1 MKVICPHCQH
11 SHEVS
16 NALFGRVADC
26 PSCRRRFV
34 AKHPSSGEPTKAA
47 RTGPGLG
54 VVFFLI
60 LLLAGAAAGYFCWK
74 QQVTPLQLGRELL
87 ARFYPQ
93 SKPIHVEPP
102 AAELMTEPEE
112 PPAPPEVAPAPEPS
126 STPPPAA
133 APEIVTTPVETAMP
147 VATPTI
153 NPLEWL
159 QADRTHW
166 PVDIAL
172 TSPVKFMLKAGDEV
186 IGSVLLPVGGRVRL
200 LQMKNDQV
208 TVSYHGDSRTIPM
221 SATDLLQWAAAE
233 IKRRDALFKWAA
245 AQSSAPAATTAAAA
259 APTTAAP
266 SPSLS
271 AFGSLL
277 PAGTGAFVHP
287 SGLHTKADLE
297 RMKAKVA
304 AHATPW
310 IEDWEKLIHDPLA
323 QSGYRARATPNL
335 GNKDGGAGRQRA
347 SRDAHAAYLNFI
359 RWYISGDR
367 EYAECAI
374 RICNDWANAVNQEP
388 SGNDIPGLSGIPISE
403 FAMAGELL
411 LSCPLW
417 KKEDQERFKKM
428 MRTYFYPHA
437 KAYLDFKNKTGSSR
451 AWANWD
457 ICNIEAL
464 IAIGVLLDDR
474 AIFDEGVEY
483 FKNGRGTGSI
493 KNAVYYLHPG
503 GLGQWQESGRD
514 QAHAQLGVGML
525 GQACQIAWNQGVD
538 LFGYDQNRL
547 LAGAE
552 YVAATALWVDLP
564 FKFYSNQS
572 NSNNYWIASNNGG
585 GRLNSPVWEL
595 LYNHYAVL
603 QGIKAPYTSALAKL
617 TRPEGGG
624 GDHFGYGTLT
634 FTLDATASP
643 YPPLPKPATPTGLT
657 ATPGIGRVYLKWQ
670 VPAAHDVN
678 GYTVRRATSAGGSF
692 TEIASWNNNTRTE
705 YTDTSV
711 ENSTTY
717 YYDVTAVNQAG
728 PSAASTKVTA
738 TPVAEGPLPSEWAY
752 QNIGTAADGGAGY
765 ATVVQHTFAVRG
777 SGNGIGG
784 EADACGYAYRKVSG
798 NFTLTARLSFVH
810 WSKGNSRVGLMMRDA
825 LTPQARAAFVTLGDI
840 GARQTRF
847 GVRASSGGGSAMQS
861 GNDYTWLPCWFR
873 LQRSGNTFTASQS
886 QDGVTWFVIG
896 SEKAAMASSY
906 YAGLVVTSGASG
918 DLTTTIFDNVTA
930 STADTPPPAPESA
943 P

>member
-1 MKVICPHCQH
+1 M
-11 SHEVS
+11 
-16 NALFGRVADC
+16 
-26 PSCRRRFV
+26 
-34 AKHPSSGEPTKAA
+34 
-47 RTGPGLG
+47 
-54 VVFFLI
+54 
-60 LLLAGAAAGYFCWK
+60 LLLAGAATGYFCWT

-93 SKPIHVEPP
+93 PKSIPVVEPP
-102 AAELMTEPEE
+102 AAESMSEPEE
-112 PPAPPEVAPAPEPS
+112 PLPPPEVAPSPEPS
-126 STPPPAA
+126 STPPPTS
-133 APEIVTTPVETAMP
+133 APEVATTPVETSAP
-147 VATPTI
+147 VAAPPI

-166 PVDIAL
+166 PVDVAL
-172 TSPVKFMLKAGDEV
+172 TIPVKFMLKAGDEV
-186 IGSVLLPVGGRVRL
+186 IGSVNLPAGGRVRL
-200 LQMKNDQV
+200 LQIKNDQI
-208 TVSYHGDSRTIPM
+208 TVGYQGDSRTIPM
-221 SATDLLQWAAAE
+221 NATDLLSWAAAE

-245 AQSSAPAATTAAAA
+245 QTTTPAPTSAA
-259 APTTAAP
+259 APTTAAASP
-266 SPSLS
+266 RPAVFGSSSPSV
-271 AFGSLL
+271 
-277 PAGTGAFVHP
+277 TGGFVHP

-297 RMKAKVA
+297 RMKVKVA

-335 GNKDGGAGRQRA
+335 GNKDGGVGRQRA

-359 RWYISGDR
+359 RWSITGDR

-437 KAYLDFKNKTGSSR
+437 KAYLDFKNRTGSSR

-457 ICNIEAL
+457 ICNIQAL

-474 AIFDEGVEY
+474 AIFEEGVEY

-547 LAGAE
+547 LAGSE

-564 FKFYSNQS
+564 FKFYNNQS
-572 NSNNYWIASNNGG
+572 NSNNYWIASNGG
-585 GRLNSPVWEL
+585 GRLNAPVWEL

-603 QGIKAPYTSALAKL
+603 QGAKAPYTSALAKL
-617 TRPEGGG
+617 VRPEGGG

-634 FTLDATASP
+634 FTLDAVASP

-657 ATPGIGRVYLKWQ
+657 AVPGIGRVYLKWQ

-678 GYTVRRATSAGGSF
+678 GYTVRRATSAGGPF
-692 TEIASWNNNTRTE
+692 AEIASWSNNTRTE
-705 YTDTSV
+705 YTDTTV
-711 ENSTTY
+711 ENGTSY
-717 YYDVTAVNQAG
+717 YYDVTALNQAG
-728 PSAASTKVTA
+728 ASAASSKAGA
-738 TPVAEGPLPSEWAY
+738 TPVAEGPLPSEWAC
-752 QNIGTAADGGAGY
+752 QNIGAATDGGAGY
-765 ATVVQHTFAVRG
+765 ATLGQHTFVVRG

-784 EADACGYAYRKVSG
+784 AADACGYACRKVSG
-798 NFTLTARLSFVH
+798 NFTLTARLSSVR
-810 WSKGNSRVGLMMRDA
+810 WAKGNNRVGLMMREA
-825 LTPQARAAFVTLGDI
+825 LTPQARTAFVTLGDI

-847 GVRASSGGGSAMQS
+847 GVRAASGNAAMQS

-896 SEKAAMASSY
+896 SEKTAMAGSY
-906 YAGLVVTSGASG
+906 YAGLVVTSEASG
-918 DLTTTIFDNVTA
+918 DLNTTTFDNVTISA
-930 STADTPPPAPESA
+930 TDTPSPAPGSSA